1 MKYNG
6 NYVLNSR
13 PPRTIVLPLPKNR
26 NMLNSHS
33 TSILPQASITTS
45 PKSGLPTHA
54 PIKPP
59 VRKPMPPTAGP
70 AVSSSPPVAFTLVN
84 QAPTPAPALTP
95 NTPKSPAL
103 GSNGAPD
110 MQVQASPEACTN
122 QAYPKGQLLA
132 PAYSKRSDSDQRGN
146 VKMLLLIPMD
156 LWFTSGLARILKT
169 RIACEMRTL
178 QLLSNVRLRIA
189 WTLQR
194 RLQLPPGCAEC
205 CGPSHNRIRTATQ
218 NPRLGLHV

>member
-122 QAYPKGQLLA
+122 QAYPKDVVTDPDGPLVYIGTRADSQDPNSMRNADIAAAKQCTIANSLDFAEKVTATTGLCRVLR
-132 PAYSKRSDSDQRGN
+132 PLPQSNSNRYSKSSIRPARLTTPSRPSPRAH
-146 VKMLLLIPMD
+146 PH
-156 LWFTSGLARILKT
+156 LA
-169 RIACEMRTL
+169 
-178 QLLSNVRLRIA
+178 
-189 WTLQR
+189 
-194 RLQLPPGCAEC
+194 
-205 CGPSHNRIRTATQ
+205 
-218 NPRLGLHV
+218 